1 MGRAMSA
8 GERGQVLVVFALGV
22 AGLLAAA
29 GVAID
34 IGRFYSERRFLQN
47 AADAAALAAANA
59 LIRGESYVDAEAEAR
74 SSLARNFLGDPNG
87 IVASLPPLTPVYESG
102 HAGDAA
108 YLSNGIV
115 ISGGD
120 IRVAVVNSINY
131 TFGRAVG
138 LDRAP
143 IGARARVKLE
153 GQLLPI
159 AVRHY
164 VNAPGQ
170 DAGVYP
176 CIDDERAFM
185 DFFSTAETACLGSE
199 TNSALRVAPNPG
211 AAFDPITPDND
222 RLNHGPIVAI
232 LGDGAT
238 PDNGADFRG
247 YIALDVRNFANT
259 TSQLYYNEVDP
270 STTANTLKDIE
281 AQWLARG
288 GYPGPLFPPIIS
300 PPDPNDQVATMSGNS
315 TGVGIAAFNTRFGP
329 GDNILVAVYSGVTLE
344 IPDFSMAAPSTIA
357 LPTTGTLA
365 NAGSFKVGR
374 NQSFSGTVTL
384 TTVADTGDPANPMM
398 TGTLLGGATPITYSP
413 NSVTPSLG
421 SGEVVSMTNVSTSG
435 AGNGIYTLWL
445 RGEAG
450 SPYLSIKYQPFAVNV
465 GDVDRDFTM
474 TLDSSQKFVASSA
487 NVTFALNIKRSGPS
501 FGGSGVTV
509 SLEALPGE
517 TLPIG
522 LGAVSFSP
530 SNVNPSSNG
539 TASTLT
545 INSGTVAPGQ
555 YEFVIRATGMNGD
568 SPGRQVTHLL
578 PIRLDVATA
587 SAGGNQQY
595 VDLSG
600 FAVMRVVQGDSNTI
614 RAYAITPVVADLN
627 DPQLRRGQVARL
639 VPWN

>member
-8 GERGQVLVVFALGV
+8 RERGQVLVIFALGV

-59 LIRGESYVDAEAEAR
+59 LIRGESDVDAEAEAR

-87 IVASLPPLTPVYESG
+87 IVASLPPVTPVYESG
-102 HAGDAA
+102 HPGDAA

-120 IRVAVVNSINY
+120 IRVAVANSINY

-143 IGARARVKLE
+143 IGARARVKLQ

-159 AVRHY
+159 AVRQY
-164 VNAPGQ
+164 VNSPGQ
-170 DAGVYP
+170 DTGLEP
-176 CIDDERAFM
+176 CVDDERAFM
-185 DFFSTAETACLGSE
+185 DFFATAETACLGTD
-199 TNSALRVAPNPG
+199 TNSARRIPPNPG
-211 AAFDPITPDND
+211 AAFDPLTPDND

-259 TSQLYYNEVDP
+259 SSQLYYNEVDP
-270 STTANTLKDIE
+270 STTSSTLKDLE
-281 AQWLARG
+281 ALWLAQG

-315 TGVGIAAFNTRFGP
+315 TGAGIAAFNTRFGP

-357 LPTTGTLA
+357 LPTTGTVA

-384 TTVADTGDPANPMM
+384 TTVADSGDPANPMV
-398 TGTLLGGATPITYSP
+398 TGTLLGGTTPITYSP
-413 NSVTPSLG
+413 NDVTPSLG
-421 SGEVVSMTNVSTSG
+421 SGEVVSMLNVSTSG

-450 SPYLSIKYQPFAVNV
+450 SPYLSIKYKPFAVNV
-465 GDVDRDFTM
+465 GSVSRDFT
-474 TLDSSQKFVASSA
+474 TSLSSSEEFVASGA
-487 NVTFALNIKRSGPS
+487 DVTFDLTLKRSGPA
-501 FGGSGVTV
+501 FGGSGVTL

-522 LGAVSFSP
+522 LGAVTFSP
-530 SNVNPSSNG
+530 SNVNPGSNG
-539 TASTLT
+539 TTSTLT

-555 YEFVIRATGMNGD
+555 YDLVIRATGMNDD
-568 SPGRQVTHLL
+568 SPGRQVTHLI

-600 FAVMRVVQGDSNTI
+600 FAVVRVVQGDSNTI
-614 RAYAITPVVADLN
+614 KAYAITPVIADLN

>member
-1 MGRAMSA
+1 MGRAMSTRD
-8 GERGQVLVVFALGV
+8 RGQVLVVFALGV

-34 IGRFYSERRFLQN
+34 VGRFYSERRFLQN

-87 IVASLPPLTPVYESG
+87 IVASLPPVTPEYESG

-120 IRVAVVNSINY
+120 VRVAVANSINY

-164 VNAPGQ
+164 VNSPGQ
-170 DAGVYP
+170 DTGIYP

-185 DFFSTAETACLGSE
+185 DFFSTAETACLGSD
-199 TNSALRVAPNPG
+199 TNSALRIAPNPG
-211 AAFDPITPDND
+211 AAFDPITPDGD

-270 STTANTLKDIE
+270 STTSSTLKDLE
-281 AQWLARG
+281 AQWLIRG

-315 TGVGIAAFNTRFGP
+315 TGAGITAFNTRFGP
-329 GDNILVAVYSGVTLE
+329 GDHILVAVYSGVTLE

-384 TTVADTGDPANPMM
+384 TTVADSGDPANPMV

-413 NSVTPSLG
+413 NDVTPSLG
-421 SGEVVSMTNVSTSG
+421 SGEVVSMLNVSTSG

-450 SPYLSIKYQPFAVNV
+450 SPYLSVKYKPFAVNV
-465 GDVDRDFTM
+465 GSVSRDFT
-474 TLDSSQKFVASSA
+474 TSLSSSEEFVASGA
-487 NVTFALNIKRSGPS
+487 DVTFGLTIKRSGPA
-501 FGGSGVTV
+501 FGGAGVTL

-522 LGAVSFSP
+522 LGAVTFSP

-555 YEFVIRATGMNGD
+555 YDLVIRATGMNGD

-595 VDLSG
+595 VDISG
-600 FAVMRVVQGDSNTI
+600 FAVMRVVQGDANTI
-614 RAYAITPVVADLN
+614 QAYAITPVIADLN